1 MRLDESDDVSE
12 DVSDD
17 LKNDVSDYLRAEES
31 SDDERANV
39 SQ

>member
-31 SDDERANV
+31 SDDESANV

>member
-12 DVSDD
+12 DVSDY